1 MALST
6 RVIPDK
12 LLDVIKKSRLTY
24 QVLRSVR
31 FAIGSA
37 LGARKVDGIPGRV
50 HYNDFTLVSAARPD
64 VEHYH
69 ADAVSFVNILENAL
83 KSCGRDWSDIQR
95 CLEVGCGY
103 GRIVRALKE
112 KMSPSR
118 IYVCDVIEEGPKFVT
133 SAFGAVHI
141 PILEKTL
148 PNEYENFFDL
158 VYLYS
163 VYTHMRMEDMERSI
177 KLIVRALKRGG
188 FLVFTTHGVISARG
202 AERYK
207 HYWLNKELL
216 NVELAKNGYFYAKY
230 PYYSVDYG
238 MTWYTEDYA
247 KHVVAQSD
255 KFLQLLNYG
264 PAVVDNH
271 QDLFVYRL
279 GAAQPPADG

>member
-6 RVIPDK
+6 KVIPDK
-12 LLDVIKKSRLTY
+12 LLDVIKKSRVTY
-24 QVLRSVR
+24 QLLRSAR
-31 FAIGSA
+31 FAIGST

-50 HYNDFTLVSAARPD
+50 HYNDFMLESTAQPD
-64 VEHYH
+64 VQLYY

-83 KSCGRDWSDIQR
+83 KSCDRAWSDIQG

-112 KMSPSR
+112 KISPPR

-133 SAFGAVHI
+133 SEFGAVHI
-141 PILEKTL
+141 PILERTAH
-148 PNEYENFFDL
+148 EYENFFDL

-163 VYTHMRMEDMERSI
+163 VYTHMRVKDAERSI
-177 KLIVRALKRGG
+177 RLIARALKPGG
-188 FLVFTTHGVISARG
+188 ILVFTTHGVISARG

-207 HYWLNKELL
+207 HSWLNKELL
-216 NVELAKNGYFYAKY
+216 NAELAKNGYFYDKY

-238 MTWYTEDYA
+238 MTWYTEGYV
-247 KHVVAQSD
+247 KHLVAEAD
-255 KFLQLLNYG
+255 KSLHFINYG
-264 PAVVDNH
+264 SALVDNH

-279 GAAQPPADG
+279 GKPPADG